1 MKKTIKFIHRLKII
15 AQVKL
20 SRFTK
25 LKGLGIMQTQTLW
38 FN

>member
-15 AQVKL
+15 AQVEL

-25 LKGLGIMQTQTLW
+25 VKGLGLHNTQTLW